1 MKNLTNRVIKA
12 FLSVLKPEPDLT
24 ISQWADNYR
33 YIARGTSP
41 EPGRWKTSRTPYA
54 REIMDTFN
62 TDASIIVVMA
72 SSQVA
77 KTEIGL
83 NIMSYYMDK
92 DPSPIMYLLPTDD
105 LANDFSKTRIDK
117 TIRETPV
124 LSKMFS
130 HATRDSDNTIG
141 LKNFPGGY
149 ITIHGAST
157 PTKLSSKPIRILIA
171 DEVDRY
177 PKMLANEGQPLKL
190 GMQRTT
196 NFWNRKILIISTPT
210 AKETSLILEW
220 FERSDKRFY
229 HVPCPSCDNEIV
241 LKWELV
247 KWDIDSDG
255 NLIPESPHV
264 ECPNCSFKIKDIHKS
279 EMLAKGRWIRSVEKS
294 SIPGFHISSLY
305 SPWVSFRELVEEFID
320 VANSEDSSK
329 IREFLNLKLG
339 EPFEEI
345 VEDLDIAL
353 LDSHKLEY
361 SAELPD
367 GVLYLTCGVD
377 VQDNRLEYQ
386 IIGWGENNNSWVI
399 RYGILIGDPEQNDV
413 WDSLDGI
420 LTRPYSFIDGRKL
433 RINATCVDS
442 GYLADR
448 VYKFT
453 TPREHLRVAA
463 IKGFGGEG
471 IPVINNPTG
480 KNRTH
485 TKVMKVGVDAAKGVI
500 YQRLRNHTQG
510 KNFIYFPV
518 DITHGCGDEYYK
530 QLNSERRVLELNR
543 GVKRFVWKK
552 IRDRNEALDT
562 FVYALAAFEMAA
574 PDLEFI
580 KEQLLTQDLDD
591 VDDLADEAF
600 DEHNGIISNGID
612 IYGGY

>member
-1 MKNLTNRVIKA
+1 MEKNRVIKA
-12 FLSVLKPEPDLT
+12 YLGVLKPEPDLT
-24 ISQWADNYR
+24 VSQWADNYR

-62 TDASIIVVMA
+62 TDASIVVVMA

-83 NIMSYYMDK
+83 NIMCYYMDK

-117 TIRETPV
+117 TIRETPA

-130 HATRDSDNTIG
+130 TATRDSDNTIG

-177 PKMLANEGQPLKL
+177 PKLLAGEGQPLKL
-190 GMQRTT
+190 AMQRTT

-210 AKETSLILEW
+210 AKEISLILEW
-220 FERSDKRFY
+220 FERSDKRYY
-229 HVPCPSCDNEIV
+229 HVPCPSCEKETV

-247 KWDIDSDG
+247 KWELDEAG
-255 NLIPESPHV
+255 NLISESPHV
-264 ECPNCSFKIKDIHKS
+264 ECPSCGFQIKDTHKS
-279 EMLAKGRWIRSVEKS
+279 EMLAKGRWIRTNDKS
-294 SIPGFHISSLY
+294 NIPGFHISSLY
-305 SPWVSFRELVEEFID
+305 SPWVSLKELVEEFID
-320 VANSEDSSK
+320 VANSDDTSK

-353 LDSHKLEY
+353 LETHKLEY
-361 SAELPD
+361 NAELPD
-367 GVLYLTCGVD
+367 DVLYLTIGVD
-377 VQDNRLEYQ
+377 VQENRLEYQ
-386 IIGWGENNNSWVI
+386 IVGFGENNNWWVI
-399 RYGILIGDPEQNDV
+399 RYGILVGDPEHDDV
-413 WDSLDGI
+413 WNGLDGI
-420 LTRPYSFIDGRKL
+420 LLRPYSFKDGKKL
-433 RINATCVDS
+433 RISAGCVDS

-453 TPREHLRVAA
+453 TPREHLRIAA

-471 IPVINNPTG
+471 IPIINNPTS

-500 YQRLRNHTQG
+500 YSRLRNHTQG
-510 KNFIYFPV
+510 KNFIYFPT

-530 QLNSERRVLELNR
+530 QLNSERRVLELKR
-543 GVKRFVWKK
+543 GIKRFVWKK

-562 FVYALAAFEMAA
+562 FVYALAAYEMAA
-574 PDLEFI
+574 PDLALI
-580 KEQLLTQDLDD
+580 KSLLAEQEIDNLNEQNDD
-591 VDDLADEAF
+591 SDTEYDGV
-600 DEHNGIISNGID
+600 ISDGID
-612 IYGGY
+612 IYGEYR